1 MTPPNSRRNL
11 DEAIKRLATERGE
24 APLRV
29 RDVLANTVVA
39 QMLPDGVIK
48 GGSAIKLR
56 LGDAG
61 TRFTTDLD
69 FARSASLDSFLSSL
83 QGSLGEGWEGFTG
96 RPVQGRPARPK
107 DVPPHYVMQPID
119 VKLSYKGKPWCTVKL
134 EVGHNEMGD
143 ADEADLCLAD
153 DVAAMFESL
162 GFPKPRPI
170 PLMKLHYQI
179 AQKLHALTEPGS
191 RRAHDLID
199 LQLLA
204 KNSEL
209 DYALINRTCKRLFSY
224 RDIQPWPS
232 FVKMGQELR
241 EAYEAQ
247 SAGISVLPSIEEAVL
262 WADDLIR
269 IVIREND

>member
-11 DEAIKRLATERGE
+11 DEAIKRLAAERGE

-56 LGDAG
+56 LGDEG

-69 FARSASLDSFLSSL
+69 FARSESMDLFLTDL
-83 QGSLGEGWEGFTG
+83 QGSLDEGWEGFTG
-96 RPVQGRPARPK
+96 RPVRGRPAHPK
-107 DVPPHYVMQPID
+107 DVPLHYVMQPID
-119 VKLSYKGKPWCTVKL
+119 VKLSYKGKSWCTVKL
-134 EVGHNEMGD
+134 EVGYNEIGD
-143 ADEADLCLAD
+143 ADDADFCLAD

-162 GFPKPRPI
+162 GFSKPHPI
-170 PLMKLHYQI
+170 PLMKLHYQF

-204 KNSEL
+204 KNADL
-209 DYALINRTCKRLFSY
+209 DYALIRRTCERLFSY
-224 RDIQPWPS
+224 RGMQSWPS
-232 FVKMGQELR
+232 YVREYQGWR
-241 EAYEAQ
+241 EAYDAQ
-247 SAGISVLPSIEEAVL
+247 SAQLDVLPTVERAIEQANS
-262 WADDLIR
+262 LIE
-269 IVIREND
+269 IILSAS